1 LHDAHY
7 RAYLLDHSGRASATA
22 YGLQGRYCLQE
33 PPIGFSWRLPVHQ
46 LLSMHGQCERQRRP
60 LQGESYEYAAQ
71 AAHAEA
77 LSGLFRV
84 RWLNAG
90 IDNHPAIPANDD
102 HHLPARRCGSNR
114 RFDLSGK
121 DDPRKAGCSL

>member
-1 LHDAHY
+1 MAFKAAIACRSPQSDFPGDCQFTSY
-7 RAYLLDHSGRASATA
+7 
-22 YGLQGRYCLQE
+22 
-33 PPIGFSWRLPVHQ
+33 FST
-46 LLSMHGQCERQRRP
+46 HGQCERQRRP